1 MQYRNG
7 KTLRRPQTEHEGL
20 VVQDDRHCNAGAQA
34 YHRANLKRTGI
45 GCGDSTKAGEYDI

>member
-45 GCGDSTKAGEYDI
+45 GCGDSTKAEEYDI